1 MQLEV
6 QINITNLFSKVQH
19 GFLVSKR
26 LTKHIKLK
34 QKSHPYCLSSLTHRM
49 YTGWLLTSAVNL
61 TCRTCTQTWLS
72 FTSDHAERTI
82 VLISVDSSITFISNA
97 GTAHTLVC
105 DSYYNN
111 FNSSPSRHTLIINR
125 VSLAAS
131 ILSFIVFII
140 AFVYAYSFST
150 SFVLSASSL
159 TCF

>member
-1 MQLEV
+1 
-6 QINITNLFSKVQH
+6 
-19 GFLVSKR
+19 
-26 LTKHIKLK
+26 
-34 QKSHPYCLSSLTHRM
+34 M

-159 TCF
+159 TCFWYGLVGVSGIMIPYNYVLLKKWFLHLRIIQVHT